1 MEIVHEIKMDI
12 TIVDTSCE
20 SGDLPLRQ
28 RNIKD
33 VETIL
38 KALWNVDDLHITSLQ
53 SFENRE
59 TSDVEVQNA

>member
-1 MEIVHEIKMDI
+1 MEIVHEMKMDI
-12 TIVDTSCE
+12 TIIDEFCK